1 MKTTGGDSKGNK
13 KFDRYAVVS
22 PCVDFDPARE
32 FRLKYSWSEKAISLA
47 RKAGSKF
54 GQSGVM
60 SGGAFLVQL
69 RGEGVLSM
77 KDESN
82 AWMTYY
88 THLRAA
94 RLGGALPGWIPT
106 ENPYLQEMSGALDGG
121 GSSVSASTLL
131 GFQATFVCGT
141 RVDMHNLPV
150 EFEAREGDFSKC
162 VKEGKDRNEEL
173 RANHPGERFIK
184 EETVIRVTF
193 APLQDCYRE
202 VSESSVKSSNETL
215 NPVYKNFLSVDSC
228 KSAAPAA
235 EVPEDLRKEESE
247 SDYRGMLLGKG
258 LPTETLV
265 EVLVDPQDFLM
276 EVTL

>member
-1 MKTTGGDSKGNK
+1 MDKTGGDSKGND
-13 KFDRYAVVS
+13 KFDRYAIVA

-47 RKAGSKF
+47 RKAFNKF
-54 GQSGVM
+54 GKAGVM
-60 SGGAFLVQL
+60 SSGAFLVQL

-94 RLGGALPGWIPT
+94 SLGGTLPRWIPT

-121 GSSVSASTLL
+121 GSSVDASTLL
-131 GFQATFVCGT
+131 GFQATFVCGP

-150 EFEAREGDFSKC
+150 DFEAKEGDFSTC
-162 VKEGKDRNEEL
+162 VKDGKGKNEEL
-173 RANHPGERFIK
+173 RASHPGGHFIK
-184 EETVIRVTF
+184 DETVIRVTF

-202 VSESSVKSSNETL
+202 LSGSSVKSVNETM
-215 NPVYKNFLSVDSC
+215 NPVYKNFMSVGSC
-228 KSAAPAA
+228 QSVAPKG
-235 EVPEDLRKEESE
+235 EVPDDLTTTTAAH
-247 SDYRGMLLGKG
+247 YRGMLLGKG
-258 LPTETLV
+258 LPEETLV
-265 EVLVDPQDFLM
+265 EVLLDPQDFLM
-276 EVTL
+276 EVPL